1 MKSINVH
8 LIGKK
13 AGIVCGLFVIIG
25 AFSTVAMAQCG
36 ASFTALAEAA
46 AAIRSQTQMP
56 VAKAVTGVND
66 RLTDNDGRNSIV
78 GLWHIRFMIGTNTI
92 QEAFQIWNEGGTEAH
107 NPNVDPRGG
116 SICFGAWE
124 AGPHRSYRLTH
135 RVWNYDTNGTFLGTI
150 HLSENLTVG
159 RTGDSHSGT
168 FTLDF
173 YDPNGV
179 FQFSVPGDV
188 VGERISVE

>member
-13 AGIVCGLFVIIG
+13 AGIVCALFVIIG
-25 AFSTVAMAQCG
+25 AFGTAGMGQCG

-56 VAKAVTGVND
+56 AAKAVTGVND

-92 QEAFQIWNEGGTEAH
+92 QEAFQIWNEGGTEEIGRASC
-107 NPNVDPRGG
+107 R
-116 SICFGAWE
+116 E
-124 AGPHRSYRLTH
+124 
-135 RVWNYDTNGTFLGTI
+135 RV
-150 HLSENLTVG
+150 
-159 RTGDSHSGT
+159 
-168 FTLDF
+168 
-173 YDPNGV
+173 
-179 FQFSVPGDV
+179 
-188 VGERISVE
+188 